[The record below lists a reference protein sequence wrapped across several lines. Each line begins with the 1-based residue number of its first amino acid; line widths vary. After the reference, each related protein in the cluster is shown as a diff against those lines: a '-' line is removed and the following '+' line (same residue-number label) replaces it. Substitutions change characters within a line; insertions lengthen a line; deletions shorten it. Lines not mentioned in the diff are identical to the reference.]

1 MTEVP
6 APLTSNSDYEVGYGK
21 PPAATRFKPG
31 RSGNPKGRPKGA
43 VGLTTIVR
51 DMMHEKIVVRTARG
65 TKKIRHI
72 EALLRRQLEM
82 AVKGDLRAITLL
94 TGMYRAAVPDAIDP
108 DLMQPSGEELSR
120 EDQAILED
128 YQRTTT
134 GTLQTEARS

>member
-51 DMMHEKIVVRTARG
+51 DMMHEKIVVRTTRG

-94 TGMYRAAVPDAIDP
+94 TGMYRDAVPDTVDSDQAR
-108 DLMQPSGEELSR
+108 PSVEELSR
-120 EDQAILED
+120 EDQAILEAF
-128 YQRTTT
+128 QQSLI
-134 GTLQTEARS
+134 GTLQTEAKP